1 MGVPL
6 RLPCDNFDGES
17 KYSGQKVEA
26 AHSALLGIHHNALG
40 SDGTSPNLPML
51 GVSDIRIPHSGKRH
65 RPDEARLKG
74 ERLGPHPR
82 HRSWNLS
89 PALSLAGCSSGSSLE
104 MEAQRA
110 LIR

>member
-17 KYSGQKVEA
+17 KCSGQKVEA

-40 SDGTSPNLPML
+40 SDGTPPNLPML
-51 GVSDIRIPHSGKRH
+51 GVSDIRDSSSGKRH

-74 ERLGPHPR
+74 ERLGPHIGR
-82 HRSWNLS
+82 RSWNLS
-89 PALSLAGCSSGSSLE
+89 AA
-104 MEAQRA
+104 
-110 LIR
+110 I